1 MEQEVKYEKKPR
13 TEKQKAATAKA
24 LEALKARRQ
33 MTQEM
38 IDEKMTKH
46 VDEAEERIA
55 AKVLARLQ
63 KPVEEK
69 KVVEKPVEKV
79 VAEKPKKQKVVVV
92 QEESSSSEE
101 EVIIQRVKKTK
112 APAPVEEK
120 KPVAVPVP
128 VRTTGNKLL
137 DRMYGFC

>member
-1 MEQEVKYEKKPR
+1 METDKVESKKPR

-55 AKVLARLQ
+55 AKVLARMNVI
-63 KPVEEK
+63 KPEEEEEPVVKKAIKKAVEVSEPKKKKVIVVEE
-69 KVVEKPVEKV
+69 E
-79 VAEKPKKQKVVVV
+79 
-92 QEESSSSEE
+92 SSSEE

-112 APAPVEEK
+112 APAPVEVS
-120 KPVAVPVP
+120 KPAVP

>member
-1 MEQEVKYEKKPR
+1 MEPEVKYEKKPR

-63 KPVEEK
+63 VGK
-69 KVVEKPVEKV
+69 
-79 VAEKPKKQKVVVV
+79 
-92 QEESSSSEE
+92 SIHS
-101 EVIIQRVKKTK
+101 
-112 APAPVEEK
+112 
-120 KPVAVPVP
+120 
-128 VRTTGNKLL
+128 
-137 DRMYGFC
+137 